1 MNSRLGVAFQVCK
14 SEKDLQNDDKNFIL
28 KWKKWSLIGQ
38 ITEYMLSEPTGG
50 TFISEKTFELNSGN
64 SPAITINVHI
74 ILDGLYQK
82 LKNFLK

>member
-1 MNSRLGVAFQVCK
+1 
-14 SEKDLQNDDKNFIL
+14 
-28 KWKKWSLIGQ
+28 
-38 ITEYMLSEPTGG
+38 MLSEPTVS